1 MCANSYIIAKIKSKQ
16 EAISSKK
23 KHYFCRNNSVI

>member
-1 MCANSYIIAKIKSKQ
+1 MCVNSYIIAKIKSKQ

-23 KHYFCRNNSVI
+23 SIIFAETIQ